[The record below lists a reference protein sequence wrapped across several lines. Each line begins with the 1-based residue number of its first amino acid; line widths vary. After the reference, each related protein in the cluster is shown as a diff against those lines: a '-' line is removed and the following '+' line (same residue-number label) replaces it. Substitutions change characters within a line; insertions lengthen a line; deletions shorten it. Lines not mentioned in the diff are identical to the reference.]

1 MFLVKVLTGD
11 SFTCP
16 SNKTLR
22 MPPYKPST
30 SSEKVC
36 YDTVNGVTGGSK
48 VYITYSNDKA
58 YPLYLI
64 SFT

>member
-16 SNKTLR
+16 SNNTLR
-22 MPPYKPST
+22 MTPYKPST
-30 SSEKVC
+30 SSEKVH
-36 YDTVNGVTGGSK
+36 YDTVNGVTNGSK